1 MRTFIYLAIM
11 NASSTIGRL
20 SSGPLSNRYVALSST
35 KLISHARMLSLL
47 TFHSYGALKVH
58 TTVMF
63 VGALLIYIQWSL
75 ANTVGK
81 ALAFVI
87 MFGIVSGAIIG
98 LPPASVA
105 NIIDMS
111 TDVDHSKLG
120 QWTGMMYTMA
130 SLFALTGPVIA
141 GHLVSHYGN
150 AYIAVQM
157 WSGTCLLFSA
167 LCMLAAIY
175 NSKRREMRLRNFPKT
190 LSSAMSSIFLGNGDD
205 TDIEMGRSSH
215 SKDHPTADNPNLC
228 YGATTR
234 AQN

>member
-20 SSGPLSNRYVALSST
+20 SSGPLSNRYAILLPIEFV
-35 KLISHARMLSLL
+35 SLL
-47 TFHSYGALKVH
+47 HPNFILTSCSFGALKIH

-63 VGALLIYIQWSL
+63 IGALLVYVQWTL
-75 ANTVGK
+75 ANTVAK

-98 LPPASVA
+98 LPPASIA

-111 TDVDHSKLG
+111 VDVDHSKLG

-141 GHLVSHYGN
+141 GHLVSHFHN

-157 WSGTCLLFSA
+157 WSGTCLFLSA

-175 NSKRREMRLRNFPKT
+175 NSKRREMRLRNFPRA
-190 LSSAMSSIFLGNGDD
+190 LSSAMNSIFFNSVDE
-205 TDIEMGRSSH
+205 TDLEEGTSRRERPYTANSQDSSSLRTTAGGR
-215 SKDHPTADNPNLC
+215 
-228 YGATTR
+228 
-234 AQN
+234 